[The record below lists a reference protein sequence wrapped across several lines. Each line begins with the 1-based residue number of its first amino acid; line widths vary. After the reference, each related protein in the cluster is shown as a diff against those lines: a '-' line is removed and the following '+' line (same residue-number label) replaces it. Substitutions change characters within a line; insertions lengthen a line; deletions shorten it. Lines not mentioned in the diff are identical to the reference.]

1 MGTNAI
7 VFNNKAKVLAVLL
20 LLLLYFISGISAQK
34 NAVEG
39 HRVQIIFQ
47 NKIDQGLLELDQ
59 SYTNLF
65 GEIFTITKLKYY
77 ISGIRL
83 NGNKESK
90 FQEYMDDYFL
100 VNEEDAD
107 SKYISLI
114 SYLDT
119 ITSIHFRIGI
129 DSLRNTTG
137 VQTGALDPAK
147 GMFWVW
153 NTGYIMAKLEGLSP
167 AANTPGKSFSYDVGG
182 YKTNENT
189 ARDITLSLEPSVY
202 KNPDT
207 IQINADIAK
216 WFYGSHPIKIS
227 SIPFCHAPGNLAMQ
241 IADNYSTM
249 FTIAPKN

>member
-137 VQTGALDPAK
+137 RQTTRRRN
-147 GMFWVW
+147 V
-153 NTGYIMAKLEGLSP
+153 
-167 AANTPGKSFSYDVGG
+167 
-182 YKTNENT
+182 
-189 ARDITLSLEPSVY
+189 
-202 KNPDT
+202 
-207 IQINADIAK
+207 
-216 WFYGSHPIKIS
+216 
-227 SIPFCHAPGNLAMQ
+227 
-241 IADNYSTM
+241 
-249 FTIAPKN
+249 